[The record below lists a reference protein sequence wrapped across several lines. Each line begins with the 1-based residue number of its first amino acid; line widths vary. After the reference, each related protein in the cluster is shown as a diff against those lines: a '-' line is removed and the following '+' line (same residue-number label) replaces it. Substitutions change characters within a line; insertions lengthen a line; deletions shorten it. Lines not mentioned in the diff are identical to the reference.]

1 MGMKVVVPSGH
12 WWPGPWAVGGGL
24 DSDSQPLLFLPPS
37 SKRRPGASLLIF
49 EMLFF
54 LSQSQ
59 GDSGI
64 G

>member
-49 EMLFF
+49 
-54 LSQSQ
+54 
-59 GDSGI
+59 
-64 G
+64 